1 MVTTHQRILILLLC
15 VLLAAFAL
23 LGCDDWDGADRS
35 GFAATSTASAY
46 HEMARATA
54 DAMAEGVLEEQSNIV
69 RRDNVTRPD

>member
-1 MVTTHQRILILLLC
+1 MTTKTRILILLLC

-46 HEMARATA
+46 REMARATA
-54 DAMAEGVLEEQSNIV
+54 DAMAERALEVSDE
-69 RRDNVTRPD
+69 